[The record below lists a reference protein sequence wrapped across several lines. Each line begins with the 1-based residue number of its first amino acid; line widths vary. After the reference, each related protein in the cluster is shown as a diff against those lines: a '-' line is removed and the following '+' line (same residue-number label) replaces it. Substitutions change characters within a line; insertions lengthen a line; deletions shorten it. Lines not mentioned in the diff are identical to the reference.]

1 VPAGIDCWIAD
12 PWMAGP
18 PPLRPLI
25 CWSAPY
31 TQISAAAISSARS
44 SSASS
49 RSFAGAKVV
58 LDHLNAKILAGAEID
73 HALVAMHAAAISAQV
88 RCAAKLG
95 CARRA
100 RPVMDLDTYL
110 AAKAKEKREAVE

>member
-1 VPAGIDCWIAD
+1 
-12 PWMAGP
+12 
-18 PPLRPLI
+18 
-25 CWSAPY
+25 
-31 TQISAAAISSARS
+31 
-44 SSASS
+44 
-49 RSFAGAKVV
+49 V